1 MTDLGIASF
10 MHVSTV
16 QFVSETARGMMP
28 TRRAHSTCCLPRLL
42 ALQIW
47 RVNEPN
53 VEVSNISEHSLAEK
67 DRDYELLIE
76 DKRAKDGMLNV
87 LDPILKTIAADYV
100 DQVRYSPCALA

>member
-10 MHVSTV
+10 MHIPTV
-16 QFVSETARGMMP
+16 QFITETARGMLP

-42 ALQIW
+42 AVQLGK
-47 RVNEPN
+47 VNEPN
-53 VEVSNISEHSLAEK
+53 EEASNFSEHSLAEK
-67 DRDYELLIE
+67 DRDYEALIE